1 MVGWKVS
8 VREMTVVILK
18 IVSQATTTAVK
29 TSLKK
34 VNLPHFKMLSR
45 LFGAAKFA
53 EFVKCRRFL
62 LEVNS

>member
-29 TSLKK
+29 MSLK
-34 VNLPHFKMLSR
+34 N
-45 LFGAAKFA
+45 
-53 EFVKCRRFL
+53 
-62 LEVNS
+62 